1 MTLTSLP
8 FCGQPQQKILREREA
23 ARKRIESAGMH
34 FVDRVDEFA
43 TSPNDHGWWWDRCM
57 ARVLILGLLLMQASL
72 AAAAPGEQDI
82 DVTVRKDGRL
92 IDVDVALRVNA
103 TGEEAWRVLTD
114 YNNMVRFVSS
124 LESSTIVRQEGTE
137 LEVAQKGTVHF
148 ALLSFPFESVRR
160 IELEPVHEIRS
171 YLIEGDMKSSRFTT
185 RIVDEG
191 GTTLILQR
199 GQIVPSIWVP
209 PWIGPAIIAAGTR
222 RQWQEIRTEILR
234 RKTVERPALGSATGP
249 VAGIHATCATR
260 VALDSPITRSP
271 SACRPARCTP
281 SSRPRAPF
289 LCGPPMHRIS
299 RD

>member
-1 MTLTSLP
+1 MTLAFLP
-8 FCGQPQQKILREREA
+8 FCNQPRRKLLLERGA
-23 ARKRIESAGMH
+23 ARKRIRSAGKNI
-34 FVDRVDEFA
+34 VDGADDFA
-43 TSPNDHGWWWDRCM
+43 TSPDDHSWSPERYWWECWM
-57 ARVLILGLLLMQASL
+57 ARVLILGLLLMQTSL
-72 AAAAPGEQDI
+72 AAAVPDDQDI
-82 DVTVRKDGRL
+82 DVKVTKDGKL

-137 LEVAQKGTVHF
+137 LEVAQKGSVHF
-148 ALLSFPFESVRR
+148 ALLSLPFNSVRR

-171 YLIEGDMKSSRFTT
+171 FLIEGDMKTSRFTT

-199 GQIVPSIWVP
+199 GRIVPNIWVP

-234 RKTVERPALGSATGP
+234 RKTR
-249 VAGIHATCATR
+249 
-260 VALDSPITRSP
+260 
-271 SACRPARCTP
+271 
-281 SSRPRAPF
+281 
-289 LCGPPMHRIS
+289 
-299 RD
+299 